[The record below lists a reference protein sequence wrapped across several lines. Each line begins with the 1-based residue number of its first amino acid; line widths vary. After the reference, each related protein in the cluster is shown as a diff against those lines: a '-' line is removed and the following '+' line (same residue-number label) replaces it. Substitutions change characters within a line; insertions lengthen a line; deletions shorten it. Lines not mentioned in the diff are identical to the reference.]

1 MNNKTLKKYLNII
14 LGSTIFSLSVTWFA
28 DPIGLVIGGISGV
41 AIIVKWLTDG
51 IIPLFLT
58 NLILNIPI
66 FLISVKQRGF
76 KFILNSLVS
85 VLWMTLI
92 LEVAR
97 YIPNP
102 LNVSDDIFLT
112 ALMAGLFAGTGLGL
126 VLREGATSGGTDMLA
141 SIVKYI
147 KPHLDISNL
156 LLVIDG
162 IIIILGMSVFGVSN
176 GIYAIVAVY
185 ISSIIINLFTD
196 GAHFARGAF
205 ILSKK
210 HQEISEEIMKSLDRG
225 NTGIKVKGMYSK
237 EDKEMLFVVVE
248 PKEVVSL
255 QNIVKKFDPKAFMV
269 IYDVRQA
276 LGEGFFEF
284 DELDKKL

>member
-1 MNNKTLKKYLNII
+1 MKNKMLKKYFNII
-14 LGSTIFSLSVTWFA
+14 LGTTIFSLSVIWFA
-28 DPIGLVIGGISGV
+28 DPTGLVLGGISGI
-41 AIIVKWLTDG
+41 AIIVKSISG
-51 IIPLFLT
+51 GVIPLFLT

-66 FLISVKQRGF
+66 FLISIKQRGF

-85 VLWMTLI
+85 VLWMTLV

-102 LNVSDDIFLT
+102 LDVSNDYFLT
-112 ALMAGLFAGTGLGL
+112 ALMAGIFAGTGLGL

-141 SIVKYI
+141 SIVKFL

-185 ISSIIINLFTD
+185 ISSIIINLFTE

-205 ILSKK
+205 ILSSDFQK
-210 HQEISEEIMKSLDRG
+210 ISDEIMKNLDRG

-237 EDKEMLFVVVE
+237 EDKQMLFVVVE
-248 PKEVVSL
+248 PKEVVTL
-255 QNIVKKFDPKAFMV
+255 QNIVKNIDKKAFMV
-269 IYDVRQA
+269 VFDVRQA